1 MRSWHVQG
9 FYFCYH
15 GAGNVKC
22 ALLTTTFA
30 KLRDSFLSHLIVTS
44 LKYLSGLL
52 EGFETLPACFGR
64 T

>member
-1 MRSWHVQG
+1 MARTGTLLLLNVVLVTRS
-9 FYFCYH
+9 FP
-15 GAGNVKC
+15 
-22 ALLTTTFA
+22 LLTTTLA
-30 KLRDSFLSHLIVTS
+30 TLRDSCVSHLIVTA